1 MRKLQKDQTGV
12 ALVICL
18 ILLTVST
25 LLGLA
30 SVNSTILEEKM
41 AGNIRSKHLSFQ
53 STESALRDA
62 EDYLDASVGLSSIFD
77 GTNGQF
83 PYSQPGD
90 ANFPIWEGNNI
101 ASSAWRNANT
111 VEINGTTTTPQFIIE
126 DLGQTTIPGCLPEPG
141 KPLNCT
147 LNYYRVTA
155 KGVGLGTNTSI
166 VQATYSKR

>member
-1 MRKLQKDQTGV
+1 MKNLKYNQNGV

-53 STESALRDA
+53 STEAALRDA
-62 EDYLDASVGLSSIFD
+62 EEYMDTSVGLSSIFD
-77 GTNGQF
+77 GTNGQY
-83 PYSQPGD
+83 PHSQPGD
-90 ANFPIWEGNNI
+90 SDFPIWEGDNV
-101 ASSAWRNANT
+101 ASSSWRNAST
-111 VEINGTTTTPQFIIE
+111 VNINGTITTPQFIIE

-147 LNYYRVTA
+147 LNYYRITA
-155 KGVGLGTNTSI
+155 RGVGLSNNPTLI
-166 VQATYSKR
+166 QATYSKR